1 MLQTSQLVLKCYRN
15 RYINTLAPKTLYKSL
30 QNFEKK
36 QVWSPSDYK
45 RPLATRG
52 SVVVA
57 PSGRWRPR
65 LLKIFLIFLQQG
77 KFETSKTP
85 ISLRIRVNYYF
96 RNHTTTLTK
105 LFALYNQKLLTLY
118 FSILHHY

>member
-15 RYINTLAPKTLYKSL
+15 RYINALAPKTLYRIIANL
-30 QNFEKK
+30 WQI
-36 QVWSPSDYK
+36 QVWLPGDNQ

-85 ISLRIRVNYYF
+85 ISLRIHVNYYF